1 MRRDTCGSERGDQG
15 SDDQENPSEAG
26 QHPRVLRCPVRGDFT
41 TDLAPGNKE
50 NALRKERKTRS
61 ASYNVVCERIH
72 GTFRKTPEV

>member
-26 QHPRVLRCPVRGDFT
+26 QHPRVLRCPVRGETT
-41 TDLAPGNKE
+41 TDLAPGKRTCLASTNG
-50 NALRKERKTRS
+50 KTRS
-61 ASYNVVCERIH
+61 ASYNVVFERIH